1 MVIDFG
7 VMGDGMIDDIDVF
20 QDVLDLVGIVVILLV
35 GCVVFILIG
44 VYRLNSSINVFE
56 YVEFWGINDNL
67 NNGDGRLILVL
78 FVNKDNFFG
87 FLDI

>member
-1 MVIDFG
+1 M
-7 VMGDGMIDDIDVF
+7 
-20 QDVLDLVGIVVILLV
+20 DLVGIVVILLV